1 MSEAHEKNDKVKVI
15 ISLEAPAVCEM
26 DGMSVE
32 LGKGLGKAEQAA
44 VQSVKNGQSSVLS
57 VAKKKLGHS
66 IEVTGQFSLV
76 TNAIAATVSYGDME
90 TLSKLPGV
98 KKVFLSP
105 CYSVPEIN
113 AVETDAS
120 QISTNMKFAAAGM
133 GANAAWDA
141 GYDGAPA

>member
-1 MSEAHEKNDKVKVI
+1 M
-15 ISLEAPAVCEM
+15 
-26 DGMSVE
+26 
-32 LGKGLGKAEQAA
+32 
-44 VQSVKNGQSSVLS
+44 QSVKNGQSSVLS

-133 GANAAWDA
+133 GANRRM
-141 GYDGAPA
+141 GRGL

>member
-1 MSEAHEKNDKVKVI
+1 M
-15 ISLEAPAVCEM
+15 
-26 DGMSVE
+26 
-32 LGKGLGKAEQAA
+32 
-44 VQSVKNGQSSVLS
+44 QSVKNGQSSVLS
-57 VAKKKLGHS
+57 AAKKKLGHS

-76 TNAIAATVSYGDME
+76 TNAIAATVSYSDME

-120 QISTNMKFAAAGM
+120 EISTNMKFAAAGM
-133 GANAAWDA
+133 GANRRM
-141 GYDGAPA
+141 GRGL

>member
-1 MSEAHEKNDKVKVI
+1 M
-15 ISLEAPAVCEM
+15 
-26 DGMSVE
+26 
-32 LGKGLGKAEQAA
+32 
-44 VQSVKNGQSSVLS
+44 QSVKNGQSSVLS

-105 CYSVPEIN
+105 CYSVPGDQCRGDGRLSDQHEH
-113 AVETDAS
+113 E
-120 QISTNMKFAAAGM
+120 FAGRR
-133 GANAAWDA
+133 
-141 GYDGAPA
+141 